1 MQYTAPPKRKRARG
15 IGERHTVSP
24 VRAVRE
30 RENEKMG
37 LETVNTTAPRRPFRR
52 WVADVRRGTATTPG
66 HLRMLSVV
74 IAVVAI
80 ALMLVGSGALFTALT
95 TVNTIQQ
102 RTVPDVVGMQHVHA
116 WLADADRNAASAFLA
131 GDAENTVS
139 QLQFDTESA
148 ATNLDLLGRINPD
161 DPQFRYAA
169 DIAAASREL
178 QRATD
183 QAGVSAE
190 ATLRLQAIAQSIGYY
205 TSLVS
210 TAGALEG
217 TDVAGGTVYLQ
228 AATNLMHG
236 KGGILDQVDTL
247 RTLYTGDLNGANL
260 ELQVTAGMLF
270 VYVGAALLLLLL
282 LLKTQHFVTK
292 RFRRRRNGRL
302 LAATLLL
309 FVVSGGGL
317 LGSWTAAQSIRSGEN
332 ESYIRLVNLWTAR
345 SLLYDAN
352 TNESL
357 SLIAVGKGAQF
368 DQDFHRETVQLVDRP
383 LTNRMVQDAR
393 SGQVD
398 FNGLIADELRSAATG
413 DERDAALQALGA
425 YQRFLEA
432 DASVRAQADAALRAQ
447 AAAAARAQAQRNAK
461 PASTPAPASPPPAPP
476 ATATTTRPSVSD
488 QTLIAAVDELDWY
501 LGASMQVLERQF
513 DSTMTYAQVTLAV
526 TAGLEGLAIIIVAL
540 TFWGVQ
546 PRIDEYR

>member
-1 MQYTAPPKRKRARG
+1 
-15 IGERHTVSP
+15 
-24 VRAVRE
+24 
-30 RENEKMG
+30 
-37 LETVNTTAPRRPFRR
+37 
-52 WVADVRRGTATTPG
+52 
-66 HLRMLSVV
+66 MLSVV

-80 ALMLVGSGALFTALT
+80 ALMLIGSGALFTALT

-131 GDAENTVS
+131 GDADNTVS

-183 QAGVSAE
+183 QEGLGAD
-190 ATLRLQAIAQSIGYY
+190 ATTRLQAIAQSIGYY
-205 TSLVS
+205 TSLVT
-210 TAGALEG
+210 TAGGLEG

-236 KGGILDQVDTL
+236 QGGILDQVDTL
-247 RTLYTGDLNGANL
+247 RDLYTGDLKGANL

-282 LLKTQHFVTK
+282 LLKTQHFVTA

-302 LAATLLL
+302 LAATVLL

-317 LGSWTAAQSIRSGEN
+317 LGTWTAAQSIRSGEN
-332 ESYIRLVNLWTAR
+332 ESYTRLVNLWTAR

-352 TNESL
+352 TYESL
-357 SLIAVGKGAQF
+357 SLIAVGKGTQF
-368 DQDFHRETVQLVDRP
+368 DQEFHSETVQLVDRP
-383 LTNRMVQDAR
+383 LTDRMVQDAR
-393 SGQVD
+393 NGQVE
-398 FNGLIADELRSAATG
+398 FNGLIADELRSAASG

-432 DASVRAQADAALRAQ
+432 DATVRAQADASLRAQ
-447 AAAAARAQAQRNAK
+447 AAAAARAQAQRNVK
-461 PASTPAPASPPPAPP
+461 PGSPAPANPPAATPAPP
-476 ATATTTRPSVSD
+476 TTSTGARPSVSD

-513 DSTMTYAQVTLAV
+513 DATMSYAQVTLAL

>member
-1 MQYTAPPKRKRARG
+1 MAAQEDASHADPTHHAGYLRVLDRRPLPAGCHRSAGHAAAATPAAAAPANRRPAVHGAGLADHRRSRARGAVDALEVKRDELFEPFRRRKDVQYTAPPKRKRARG

-131 GDAENTVS
+131 GDAENTVF
-139 QLQFDTESA
+139 QQKVNTESA

-183 QAGVSAE
+183 EPGVSSD
-190 ATLRLQAIAQSIGYY
+190 ATQRLQAIAQSIGYY

-236 KGGILDQVDTL
+236 KGGILAQVDTL
-247 RTLYTGDLNGANL
+247 RDLYVGDLNGANVTL
-260 ELQVTAGMLF
+260 EVAAGMLALYAA
-270 VYVGAALLLLLL
+270 VALLLLWLL
-282 LLKTQHFVTK
+282 VKTQRYVTSK
-292 RFRRRRNGRL
+292 FRRRRNSRL
-302 LAATLLL
+302 LAATMLLL
-309 FVVSGGGL
+309 VVSGGGAV
-317 LGSWTAAQSIRSGEN
+317 GTYAAAQSIRSGEN
-332 ESYIRLVNLWTAR
+332 QSYIRLLNLWDAR
-345 SLLYDAN
+345 AVLYDAN

-357 SLIAVGKGAQF
+357 SLIAVGKGQQF
-368 DQDFHRETVQLVDRP
+368 DQDFQSNTHQLVDRP
-383 LTNRMVQDAR
+383 LTNRMVQDAK
-393 SGQVD
+393 
-398 FNGLIADELRSAATG
+398 N
-413 DERDAALQALGA
+413 
-425 YQRFLEA
+425 
-432 DASVRAQADAALRAQ
+432 
-447 AAAAARAQAQRNAK
+447 
-461 PASTPAPASPPPAPP
+461 
-476 ATATTTRPSVSD
+476 
-488 QTLIAAVDELDWY
+488 
-501 LGASMQVLERQF
+501 
-513 DSTMTYAQVTLAV
+513 
-526 TAGLEGLAIIIVAL
+526 
-540 TFWGVQ
+540 
-546 PRIDEYR
+546 